1 MPPRRVKKTLAAR
14 LHKADADEGMNMKLQ
29 ITILILIAAFLAGCV
44 PQARGF
50 GYADVGGYRAKPTVA
65 VSAFTANN
73 SVVMVYVKH
82 SHGGVLL
89 HLAPATMG
97 YELSK
102 RDVNMDV
109 QLDFSEHIVFNS
121 GSYEN
126 FDRSRDVFGD
136 GRIILVPLPENNG
149 RAVGAFVNLLS
160 GKRYFF
166 APTVMSRESFAKLR
180 TVARQW
186 DITVIVPEDRRAQE
200 RVGLFP
206 EFRQ

>member
-1 MPPRRVKKTLAAR
+1 
-14 LHKADADEGMNMKLQ
+14 MKFQ
-29 ITILILIAAFLAGCV
+29 ILILISIAALLAGCV

-50 GYADVGGYRAKPTVA
+50 GYADVDVYRAKPTVA

-82 SHGGVLL
+82 SRGGVLL
-89 HLAPATMG
+89 RLAPAAMG

-102 RDVNMDV
+102 RDVDMDV
-109 QLDFSEHIVFNS
+109 QLDSSEHITFNS
-121 GSYEN
+121 GSYET

-136 GRIILVPLPENNG
+136 GRIILVPLPENND

-180 TVARQW
+180 TVARKW
-186 DITVIVPEDRRAQE
+186 DITVIVPEDHRAHE
-200 RVGLFP
+200 RLGLFP